1 MPSYEFYEIFKNT
14 LFTQHLRTA
23 ASGCTAIRVGVV
35 VVVAG
40 GGLSGAKP
48 DPDFARSVIAHH
60 CFLKHFNSPE
70 VMKFLF
76 VSLLNTITNSSGQ
89 FTLDETSTE
98 SKVSTV
104 FF

>member
-1 MPSYEFYEIFKNT
+1 MGKYRLTK
-14 LFTQHLRTA
+14 LTQS
-23 ASGCTAIRVGVV
+23 SGNSPCQRMCYS
-35 VVVAG
+35 
-40 GGLSGAKP
+40 GLSGAKP

-89 FTLDETSTE
+89 FALDETSTE